1 MAFLR
6 TISTRRLL
14 VLVAATVAVGAGGTA
29 IAVAATSGGPVPPKE
44 SLAKAI
50 HGALGAKQVTGIT
63 ASITFT
69 NQLISSSNLGELAS
83 PLLTGST
90 GRLWL
95 STDHNMLRLELQ
107 GNNGDAQLV
116 VNGKS
121 FWVYDPSSNTIY
133 QGDLPASATKTAN
146 STKASKP
153 DVIPSL
159 AKIQTEISS
168 LGKDLNLSG
177 AIPGDVAGQPTYTVK
192 VTPPHSGGLLG
203 AAAIAFDAVH
213 GVPLQFSVYATGASA
228 PVLQLT
234 ATDITYGPVDPSSF
248 QVQQPIGAKIVNV
261 TVPSGPTANSRIHSK
276 RERDLKTAVTGAAAV
291 ASKVHFSLVSPSKL
305 VGLPRRS
312 VRLLDW
318 GGSPAALLTY
328 GQNLGGIVV
337 IEQKADPAAAASTAG
352 TAASGTATS
361 SHSGRHSE
369 LALPTVSINGATGT
383 ELDTALGTMIR
394 FTRAGVAYTVLGSVP
409 PVAAEAA
416 ARGL

>member
-6 TISTRRLL
+6 TVSTRRLL
-14 VLVAATVAVGAGGTA
+14 ALIAAFVTVAAGGTA
-29 IAVAATSGGPVPPKE
+29 IAVAATSGGPVPKQE
-44 SLAKAI
+44 SLAEAV
-50 HGALGAKQVTGIT
+50 HGALSAPAVTGIT
-63 ASITFT
+63 ARVTFT
-69 NQLISSSNLGELAS
+69 NQLISSADLGQLSS
-83 PLLTGST
+83 PLLTGSS

-95 STDHNMLRLELQ
+95 STDHQMLRIELQ

-121 FWVYDPSSNTIY
+121 FWVYDPSSQTVY
-133 QGDLPASATKTAN
+133 QGQLPAGA
-146 STKASKP
+146 STSKKSHAAAAAKP
-153 DVIPSL
+153 DAIPSL
-159 AKIQTEISS
+159 ADIEKELGS

-177 AIPGDVAGQPTYTVK
+177 ATPGDVAGQPTYTVR

-213 GVPLQFSVYATGASA
+213 GVPLQFSVYATGATS

-234 ATDITYGPVDPSSF
+234 ATDITYGPVDASAFSVPK
-248 QVQQPIGAKIVNV
+248 PAGAKVVNV
-261 TVPSGPTANSRIHSK
+261 TVPSGPSAKGKRAHGAHSK
-276 RERDLKTAVTGAAAV
+276 NHASVTGAAAV
-291 ASKVHFSLVSPSKL
+291 ARKVHFALVAPTKL
-305 VGLPRRS
+305 VGLPRQT

-318 GGSPAALLTY
+318 GGSPAALVTY
-328 GQNLGGIVV
+328 GENLGGIVV
-337 IEQKADPAAAASTAG
+337 IEQ
-352 TAASGTATS
+352 AASGAKAAS
-361 SHSGRHSE
+361 SSNSSSDRHSA
-369 LALPTVSINGATGT
+369 LSLPTVSIHGVTGQ

>member
-6 TISTRRLL
+6 TVSTPRLL
-14 VLVAATVAVGAGGTA
+14 AVIAVTVAVAGGGTA
-29 IAVAATSGGPVPPKE
+29 IAVAATSGGPVPKDE
-44 SLAKAI
+44 SLAQAV
-50 HGALGAKQVTGIT
+50 HGAISAPAVTGIT
-63 ASITFT
+63 ARISFT

-95 STDHNMLRLELQ
+95 STDHQMLRLELQ

-121 FWVYDPSSNTIY
+121 FWVYDPSSNTVY
-133 QGDLPASATKTAN
+133 KGDLPASVTAAHKARAA
-146 STKASKP
+146 SASKP

-159 AKIQTEISS
+159 AKIQTEINS

-177 AIPGDVAGQPTYTVK
+177 AIPGDVAGQPTYTVR

-203 AAAIAFDAVH
+203 SAAIAFDALR
-213 GVPLQFSVYATGASA
+213 GVPLQFSVYATGATS

-234 ATDITYGPVDPSSF
+234 ATDITYGSVDPSAFS
-248 QVQQPIGAKIVNV
+248 VPQPPGAKVVNV
-261 TVPSGPTANSRIHSK
+261 TVPSGPTASAKSTHAK
-276 RERDLKTAVTGAAAV
+276 HAAAVTGAAAV
-291 ASKVHFSLVSPSKL
+291 AKKVRFALVSPTTL
-305 VGLPRRS
+305 VGLPRHS

-318 GGSPAALLTY
+318 GGSPAALVTY

-337 IEQKADPAAAASTAG
+337 IEQAASRG
-352 TAASGTATS
+352 ASTPS
-361 SHSGRHSE
+361 SSSGRHSE
-369 LALPTVSINGATGT
+369 LALPTVSIHGVTGQ